1 MVDDPAAPARR
12 RRIPG
17 SVRRAVIERDGR
29 TCRLCGRPVVLRSV
43 RRRRTRV
50 PGNQLT
56 LDHIVPSSHGG
67 AATIDNLRVCCRD
80 CNMRRGAPGGASR
93 R

>member
-1 MVDDPAAPARR
+1 MVDDPAATARR
-12 RRIPG
+12 HRIPG

-29 TCRLCGRPVVLRSV
+29 TCRLCGRPVVLRSA

-56 LDHIVPSSHGG
+56 LDHVVPSSRGG
-67 AATIDNLRVCCRD
+67 AATVENLRVCCRD
-80 CNMRRGAPGGASR
+80 CNMRRGAPGSGGSR
-93 R
+93 